1 MITIRKQREPKSL
14 TQFRASGG
22 KKFDD
27 LDSVTKNELR
37 ASLLKEQGYI
47 CAYCMKRIGRDRNE
61 DGYCDDVT
69 IEHVVPRAYTKTI
82 PEMEMM
88 EIDYS
93 NLVAVCTGNSNGMR
107 HCDKSK
113 ENNLIS
119 FNPCNPAVEASIKY
133 GLKDGTISSSNES
146 WDDDL
151 NSQSKLN
158 LNHPTLKTNRKA
170 ALKGLI
176 RVLDK
181 KKWSRTQLERRIDQL
196 DNNQPKAEY
205 VGILKYFLNKK
216 LSSLR

>member
-1 MITIRKQREPKSL
+1 
-14 TQFRASGG
+14 
-22 KKFDD
+22 
-27 LDSVTKNELR
+27 
-37 ASLLKEQGYI
+37 
-47 CAYCMKRIGRDRNE
+47 
-61 DGYCDDVT
+61 
-69 IEHVVPRAYTKTI
+69 
-82 PEMEMM
+82 MM

-93 NLVAVCTGNSNGMR
+93 NLVAVCTGNSNGMT
-107 HCDKSK
+107 HCDTSK
-113 ENNLIS
+113 EDNLIS
-119 FNPCNPAVEASIKY
+119 FNPCNSAVEASIKY

-205 VGILKYFLNKK
+205 VGILKYFINKK

>member
-1 MITIRKQREPKSL
+1 MITIRKQREPRSL

-47 CAYCMKRIGRDRNE
+47 CAYCMKRIGRDRDE
-61 DGYCDDVT
+61 DGYCDDVK

-93 NLVAVCTGNSNGMR
+93 NLVAVCTGKSNGMT
-107 HCDKSK
+107 HCDTSK

-119 FNPCNPAVEASIKY
+119 FDPCNPAIETSIKY

-146 WDDDL
+146 WNDDL

-158 LNHPTLKTNRKA
+158 LNHPTLKINRKA
-170 ALKGLI
+170 ALNGLI

-205 VGILKYFLNKK
+205 IGILKYFINKK